1 MEPGNRP
8 YARQVKIRHLIL
20 CLTAAILPLGLGAC
34 SKDDAAKDVS
44 ESSKKAADD
53 GPKSAETTVPGN
65 DGGADDPSA
74 ETTAPADAPLKPFA
88 ESIEAAQKQLESSRG
103 DLCALDSFAQELGN
117 ITDPKSTKEA
127 EVAVNLVAD
136 YFRAL
141 AETAPPQNT
150 SDAAAL
156 NAAADKLVAD
166 SAAVGFDL
174 EKMSTIDPFSYD
186 GVGPA
191 LSNFTDA
198 TKATCNQSPE

>member
-53 GPKSAETTVPGN
+53 GPKTAESTVLGN
-65 DGGADDPSA
+65 DGGTDGPSA
-74 ETTAPADAPLKPFA
+74 ETTAPAQAPQKPFA
-88 ESIEAAQKQLESSRG
+88 ESIGAAQKQLGSSRG
-103 DLCALDSFAQELGN
+103 DICALDTFAQVLIEL
-117 ITDPKSTKEA
+117 SRYQSAAEA
-127 EVAVNLVAD
+127 EVTVNLLAD

-174 EKMSTIDPFSYD
+174 EKMSTTNPFSYD
-186 GVGPA
+186 GVQRA

-198 TKATCNQSPE
+198 TKATCNQSPD